1 MPHRTTQDFRS
12 ADFINGTRIQY
23 SSPLSEEFAE
33 WKYAFCVMRHSGHYV
48 VDGLVF
54 SAPLSRFI
62 SFSTSKTC
70 LSVAPSARI
79 DSASRCK

>member
-23 SSPLSEEFAE
+23 LSPLSEEFAE
-33 WKYAFCVMRHSGHYV
+33 WEYAFCVMRHPEHYV
-48 VDGLVF
+48 VDGVVF
-54 SAPLSRFI
+54 SVPLSRCI

-70 LSVAPSARI
+70 LSVAPSSRI

>member
-23 SSPLSEEFAE
+23 LSPLSEEFAE

-48 VDGLVF
+48 VD
-54 SAPLSRFI
+54 
-62 SFSTSKTC
+62 
-70 LSVAPSARI
+70 
-79 DSASRCK
+79 